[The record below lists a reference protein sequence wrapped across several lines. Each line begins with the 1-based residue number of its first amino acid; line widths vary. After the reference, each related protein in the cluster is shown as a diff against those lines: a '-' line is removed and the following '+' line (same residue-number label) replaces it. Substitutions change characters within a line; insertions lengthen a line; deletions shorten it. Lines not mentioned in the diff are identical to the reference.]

1 MKELETIDAE
11 TLLYNPLKEIEF
23 IVDEILPKIVMS
35 MDGLYP
41 DSYPANIFKNVK
53 KCKEIEAKV
62 NSKIT

>member
-1 MKELETIDAE
+1 MDREIL
-11 TLLYNPLKEIEF
+11 LKEVSE

-53 KCKEIEAKV
+53 KCKEIE
-62 NSKIT
+62 SEG